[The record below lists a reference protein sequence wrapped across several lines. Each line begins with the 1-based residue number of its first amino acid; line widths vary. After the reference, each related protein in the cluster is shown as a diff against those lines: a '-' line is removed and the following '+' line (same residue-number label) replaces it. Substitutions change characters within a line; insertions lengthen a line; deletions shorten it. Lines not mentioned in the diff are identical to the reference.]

1 MKLKSLRA
9 IVTSP
14 YIYKHVCVCPHRV
27 CETIEIKCKNKVLK
41 PNVFVAERERE
52 EEKHQQP
59 MMTKTQSYIKHA
71 ARHLSCKNMYAS
83 LS

>member
-41 PNVFVAERERE
+41 PNVFAAEREGGR
-52 EEKHQQP
+52 KTP
-59 MMTKTQSYIKHA
+59 ATDDDKNTKLY
-71 ARHLSCKNMYAS
+71 
-83 LS
+83 